1 MKRAVG
7 LGIQSEPPP
16 IPGGLS
22 SDSHRRDLFLLVGDA
37 QAASGCLRLPAGPT
51 LLTGL
56 QLQEPLNVGLIV
68 ADAAGRVVAV
78 HGLALFIYQKL
89 LVVPTDV
96 AVADGRVV
104 KPGTIEERVARL
116 RAASLEE
123 SVERVLGGAIDFDL
137 AEEGDGIRNEIVS
150 GTNVTNAVVN
160 LLSRRPRLLQME
172 LVAREGQKLEIGTVD
187 RFQCIHFRVLDGT
200 ASVTRNIHDENHLEF
215 IVSKKKIE
223 FIGLV
228 PALAHR
234 WPRACRKRS
243 MLTDIRHP
251 CNLI

>member
-1 MKRAVG
+1 
-7 LGIQSEPPP
+7 
-16 IPGGLS
+16 
-22 SDSHRRDLFLLVGDA
+22 
-37 QAASGCLRLPAGPT
+37 
-51 LLTGL
+51 
-56 QLQEPLNVGLIV
+56 
-68 ADAAGRVVAV
+68 
-78 HGLALFIYQKL
+78 
-89 LVVPTDV
+89 
-96 AVADGRVV
+96 
-104 KPGTIEERVARL
+104 
-116 RAASLEE
+116 
-123 SVERVLGGAIDFDL
+123 
-137 AEEGDGIRNEIVS
+137 
-150 GTNVTNAVVN
+150 
-160 LLSRRPRLLQME
+160 ME

-215 IVSKKKIE
+215 IVSKKKNE